1 MGTVIQ
7 HSTQLCLPRPSS
19 PLSSSQL
26 PSGVPRPPTW
36 SPPTLTCPPPT
47 PTPTASRTTSAWS
60 TLLPTSSGTAPL
72 PPAPTRW
79 LCPMAGPRPSPTPLD
94 WRDTWLRC
102 HMMARHSTL
111 STLPLQSR
119 PLPTR
124 LLPLSSTM
132 PLLSTMLPSSTTPLC
147 TTPSTTPLCTT
158 LPPSTTLPLFT
169 TQLPL
174 PSTSPPSSTPP
185 LPQLPRPL
193 LRRLAQAS
201 LLPPL
206 PTLL

>member
-26 PSGVPRPPTW
+26 PSGAPRPPTW

-60 TLLPTSSGTAPL
+60 TLLPTSTGTAPL

-132 PLLSTMLPSSTTPLC
+132 PLLSTMPLC

-201 LLPPL
+201 LLP
-206 PTLL
+206 LL

>member
-1 MGTVIQ
+1 MG
-7 HSTQLCLPRPSS
+7 
-19 PLSSSQL
+19 
-26 PSGVPRPPTW
+26 
-36 SPPTLTCPPPT
+36 
-47 PTPTASRTTSAWS
+47 
-60 TLLPTSSGTAPL
+60 PTSTGTAPL

-124 LLPLSSTM
+124 LLPL
-132 PLLSTMLPSSTTPLC
+132 SSTTPLC

>member
-26 PSGVPRPPTW
+26 PSGAPRPPTW

-60 TLLPTSSGTAPL
+60 TLLPTSTGTAPL

-94 WRDTWLRC
+94 WRDPWLRC
-102 HMMARHSTL
+102 HMMARPSTL

-124 LLPLSSTM
+124 PLPLSSTM
-132 PLLSTMLPSSTTPLC
+132 PLS
-147 TTPSTTPLCTT
+147 
-158 LPPSTTLPLFT
+158 STTLPLFT

-201 LLPPL
+201 LPPPL

>member
-1 MGTVIQ
+1 MG
-7 HSTQLCLPRPSS
+7 
-19 PLSSSQL
+19 
-26 PSGVPRPPTW
+26 
-36 SPPTLTCPPPT
+36 
-47 PTPTASRTTSAWS
+47 
-60 TLLPTSSGTAPL
+60 PTSTGTALL

-132 PLLSTMLPSSTTPLC
+132 PLLSSMLPSSTTLPLSTTPLC

>member
-1 MGTVIQ
+1 MG
-7 HSTQLCLPRPSS
+7 
-19 PLSSSQL
+19 
-26 PSGVPRPPTW
+26 
-36 SPPTLTCPPPT
+36 
-47 PTPTASRTTSAWS
+47 
-60 TLLPTSSGTAPL
+60 PTSTGTAPL

-111 STLPLQSR
+111 STSPLQSR

-124 LLPLSSTM
+124 PLPLLSTM
-132 PLLSTMLPSSTTPLC
+132 PLLSTTLPC
-147 TTPSTTPLCTT
+147 TTPSTMPLCTT

-174 PSTSPPSSTPP
+174 LSTSPPSSTPP
-185 LPQLPRPL
+185 LPQLPRLL